1 MTTDDLQDI
10 RVLLEQGA
18 KLESIKLHH
27 LTTVSFQVELVFS
40 IGEEESD
47 GKT

>member
-1 MTTDDLQDI
+1 MTTNDLQDI
-10 RVLLEQGA
+10 STLLEQGA

-40 IGEEESD
+40 IGTKEESD
-47 GKT
+47 E